1 MADEQQQEKAYDQ
14 NREGARWVNRKPS
27 GPEFAAWFSDNV
39 KIDEALDADDYIG
52 GIVLIPAVETV
63 QEVTGVNPQSGEA
76 IIAKRKQLTYTPYPK
91 VETRVQYFWDLLDSK
106 EKWRGVVEPIT
117 TDRPSTEPVT
127 VKEQVLDGDRIV
139 DRETQRVPTIV
150 QTVEQLP
157 PGFFVM
163 SVPVGNEIA
172 HYLCASY
179 KVEIWERNPEGN
191 GDDLIVRSG
200 RGTKMV
206 PLVTSRTWDGRT
218 TIKPDDNSIM
228 KAETGAIG
236 RAIALAGIFNI
247 PGSGVATAE
256 DMFEALNAPGA
267 GVQPEADASPT
278 EGGPA
283 APTAEPA
290 PQRSKE
296 EEQADEHKA
305 MIARARELVGEGS
318 NLPGVLDAF
327 KEWGEKRNPPVRN
340 LGNLRGAALRGA
352 IKKLE
357 KLVEE
362 GKQRAAEQGDTPPP
376 EPAEPPTPEPEE
388 PDVAGHPAT
397 QSDEAAPPPV
407 GEPPAEA
414 GDAGGEPG

>member
-1 MADEQQQEKAYDQ
+1 M
-14 NREGARWVNRKPS
+14 
-27 GPEFAAWFSDNV
+27 
-39 KIDEALDADDYIG
+39 
-52 GIVLIPAVETV
+52 
-63 QEVTGVNPQSGEA
+63 
-76 IIAKRKQLTYTPYPK
+76 
-91 VETRVQYFWDLLDSK
+91 
-106 EKWRGVVEPIT
+106 
-117 TDRPSTEPVT
+117 
-127 VKEQVLDGDRIV
+127 V
-139 DRETQRVPTIV
+139 DRETARVPTIV

-163 SVPVGNEIA
+163 SVPVQNEIA

-179 KVEIWERNPEGN
+179 KVEIFEKVEQGEDRV
-191 GDDLIVRSG
+191 VRSG

-267 GVQPEADASPT
+267 GVQPEADASQQT
-278 EGGPA
+278 GGPA

-290 PQRSKE
+290 PAKTRE
-296 EEQADEHKA
+296 EEQADEHKE
-305 MIARARELVGEGS
+305 MVARARALVEEGS
-318 NLPGVLDAF
+318 NYPGVLDEF
-327 KEWGEKRNPPVRN
+327 REWGQKRNPPVRN

-357 KLVEE
+357 KLVEA
-362 GKQRAAEQGDTPPP
+362 GKARAAESGDAPPP
-376 EPAEPPTPEPEE
+376 EPAEQPTPEPEE
-388 PDVAGHPAT
+388 PDAAAAEEKPAP
-397 QSDEAAPPPV
+397 A
-407 GEPPAEA
+407 EPPAEA
-414 GDAGGEPG
+414 GDAHAEPGGS

>member
-1 MADEQQQEKAYDQ
+1 MADETQQKPYDEG
-14 NREGARWVNRKPS
+14 REGARWINRKPS
-27 GPEFAAWFSDNV
+27 GPEFAAWFKDNV
-39 KIDEALDADDYIG
+39 KIDDALDVDDYIG

-63 QEVTGVNPQSGEA
+63 QEVTGLDGKGEA

-106 EKWRGVVEPIT
+106 DEWYGHVEPIDT
-117 TDRPSTEPVT
+117 PRPSAEPIT

-163 SVPVGNEIA
+163 SVPVQNEIA

-179 KVEIWERNPEGN
+179 LVEIRERLENDEYR
-191 GDDLIVRSG
+191 IVRAG

-206 PLVTSRTWDGRT
+206 PLVTVRTWSSGQS
-218 TIKPDDNSIM
+218 IKPDDNSIM

-267 GVQPEADASPT
+267 AAQQDSDASPPA
-278 EGGPA
+278 GGPA

-290 PQRSKE
+290 PQKSKE

-305 MIARARELVGEGS
+305 LVARARTLLEEGK
-318 NLPGVLDAF
+318 NYPGVLDAF
-327 KEWGEKRNPPVRN
+327 RDWGQKRNPPIRN
-340 LGNLRGAALRGA
+340 LGNLHGAALRGA

-362 GKQRAAEQGDTPPP
+362 GKQRAAEQGDTPP
-376 EPAEPPTPEPEE
+376 AEPTETPTPEPEE

-397 QSDEAAPPPV
+397 QPDEAATPPV
-407 GEPPAEA
+407 GEPPAAA

>member
-117 TDRPSTEPVT
+117 TERPSTEPVT
-127 VKEQVLDGDRIV
+127 VKEQILDGDRIV

-163 SVPVGNEIA
+163 SVPVRQRDRALPLRELQG
-172 HYLCASY
+172 
-179 KVEIWERNPEGN
+179 R
-191 GDDLIVRSG
+191 DLRAQGRRATVMTCIVRSG

-206 PLVTSRTWDGRT
+206 PLVTSRTWRDGRT

-267 GVQPEADASPT
+267 GVQPEADASPP

-290 PQRSKE
+290 PQKSRGGGAGRRAQGDDRPSARTRRGGLE
-296 EEQADEHKA
+296 PAGRPRRLQGVGREAQPAGAEPRQPARPGAAWRDQEAGEARRGGEAARGRAGRHA
-305 MIARARELVGEGS
+305 ATRTRRAANPRAR
-318 NLPGVLDAF
+318 
-327 KEWGEKRNPPVRN
+327 
-340 LGNLRGAALRGA
+340 GARCRRTSRHA
-352 IKKLE
+352 I
-357 KLVEE
+357 
-362 GKQRAAEQGDTPPP
+362 R
-376 EPAEPPTPEPEE
+376 
-388 PDVAGHPAT
+388 
-397 QSDEAAPPPV
+397 
-407 GEPPAEA
+407 
-414 GDAGGEPG
+414 

>member
-1 MADEQQQEKAYDQ
+1 MADEQQQEKAYDK

-39 KIDEALDADDYIG
+39 KIDDGLDADDYIG

-63 QEVTGVNPQSGEA
+63 QEVTGFDGSGEA

-91 VETRVQYFWDLLDSK
+91 VETRVQYFWDLLDK
-106 EKWRGVVEPIT
+106 RDEWYGVVEPIT

-127 VKEQVLDGDRIV
+127 VKEQILDGDRMV

-163 SVPVGNEIA
+163 SVPVQNEIA

-179 KVEIWERNPEGN
+179 KVEIFEKVEQGEDR
-191 GDDLIVRSG
+191 IVRSG

-206 PLVTSRTWDGRT
+206 PLVTVRTWRDGQS
-218 TIKPDDNSIM
+218 IKPDDNSIM

-267 GVQPEADASPT
+267 AAQAEADTSPQT
-278 EGGPA
+278 GGPA

-290 PQRSKE
+290 PAKTRE
-296 EEQADEHKA
+296 EQQADEHAA
-305 MIARARELVGEGS
+305 MVARAKELVNEGS
-318 NLPGVLDAF
+318 TLPGVLDAF
-327 KEWGEKRNPPVRN
+327 REWGQKRNPPVRN
-340 LGNLRGAALRGA
+340 LGNLHGAALRGA

-362 GKQRAAEQGDTPPP
+362 GKQRAAEQGDAPPP
-376 EPAEPPTPEPEE
+376 EPAEQPTPEPEE
-388 PDVAGHPAT
+388 PDVA
-397 QSDEAAPPPV
+397 AAEETPPPA
-407 GEPPAEA
+407 EPPAET
-414 GDAGGEPG
+414 GDAHAEPGGS

>member
-27 GPEFAAWFSDNV
+27 GPEFAAWFNDNV

-63 QEVTGVNPQSGEA
+63 QEVTGFNGDGEA
-76 IIAKRKQLTYTPYPK
+76 IIARRKQLTYTPYPK

-106 EKWRGVVEPIT
+106 EEWYGVVEPIT
-117 TDRPSTEPVT
+117 TERPSTEPVT
-127 VKEQVLDGDRIV
+127 VKEQILDGDRIV

-163 SVPVGNEIA
+163 SVPVQNEIA

-179 KVEIWERNPEGN
+179 KVEIFEKVEG
-191 GDDLIVRSG
+191 GEDRIVRSG

-206 PLVTSRTWDGRT
+206 PLVTVRTWRDGQS
-218 TIKPDDNSIM
+218 IKPDDNSIM

-267 GVQPEADASPT
+267 GVQPEADASPP

-290 PQRSKE
+290 PQKSRE
-296 EEQADEHKA
+296 EQQADEHKE
-305 MIARARELVGEGS
+305 MIARARALVGEGS

-362 GKQRAAEQGDTPPP
+362 GKQRAAEQGDAPPP
-376 EPAEPPTPEPEE
+376 EPAEQPTPEPEE
-388 PDVAGHPAT
+388 PDVAGHPAA
-397 QSDEAAPPPV
+397 QSDEAASPPV
-407 GEPPAEA
+407 GGEA
-414 GDAGGEPG
+414 AAPGDAGGEPG